1 VAYSPDGGQLYAA
14 FRDIKSFAG
23 FLTDDPTGRLFKI
36 ETGTDVVVARSGD
49 DGRSWSRPLVALAGT
64 PYSVTYDC
72 PAGPESC
79 VPLDWTQGT
88 WFDRPSLA
96 ASGSGHRG
104 RDPHP
109 RAGAVHVAA
118 TRLGAPDETATPTAI
133 VVARSTNDGA
143 HWSAPRELDT
153 GRTSGP
159 RVITQGPRMAA
170 GTDGQVLVAW
180 YHSGFDG
187 WLAGDFEIRT
197 ARSADAGAT
206 WDPAVAAAVDG
217 NEAGLA
223 LGPAS
228 CKGRQWWTTML
239 PDVAIDGAERAHV
252 VYTRDPEAGS
262 ATAEEG
268 DIRHV
273 VSERTPFREWSDPV
287 TVNDDGPGRA
297 QGFASLVARRK
308 GRTSFVEAVW
318 EDTRLAP
325 DGPPANQVFSYDVFH
340 ARLEPGA
347 GWSANTR
354 VTDASSTQSRRTAP
368 GRTAV
373 TANDTGVVFAAWGDR
388 RGFVSLD
395 DPASNVYGS
404 LIDPR

>member
-1 VAYSPDGGQLYAA
+1 VASTRIAQLDESA
-14 FRDIKSFAG
+14 I
-23 FLTDDPTGRLFKI
+23 PT
-36 ETGTDVVVARSGD
+36 TV
-49 DGRSWSRPLVALAGT
+49 
-64 PYSVTYDC
+64 
-72 PAGPESC
+72 
-79 VPLDWTQGT
+79 
-88 WFDRPSLA
+88 
-96 ASGSGHRG
+96 
-104 RDPHP
+104 
-109 RAGAVHVAA
+109 
-118 TRLGAPDETATPTAI
+118 

-143 HWSAPRELDT
+143 AWSDPRELDA
-153 GRTSGP
+153 GQPAGP
-159 RVITQGPRMAA
+159 KVITQGPRVAA
-170 GTDGQVLVAW
+170 GAGAEVLVAW
-180 YHSGFDG
+180 YHSGTDG
-187 WLAGDFEIRT
+187 FQAGDFEIRT
-197 ARSADAGAT
+197 ARSRDAGAT
-206 WDPAVAAAVDG
+206 WDAVVTAARDG
-217 NEAGLA
+217 SEAGPA
-223 LGPAS
+223 LGPAGF
-228 CKGRQWWTTML
+228 KGRQWWTTML